1 MNSNILQGLTELPS
15 GKIPMLEQWHP
26 PFCGDIDIQIKAN
39 GDWVHEG
46 CVIKRIG
53 LIRLFSQVLWTE
65 GNEVFLKT
73 PAEKVRIQVED
84 AHFLVTD
91 WQWVTTPKG
100 AAVQFTTLTGESPTL
115 GIDCDL
121 WLADFHG
128 EQRPYI
134 SMRFGMKAL
143 LQRSTFYSL
152 ANELI
157 AIKTAQGQGMGLYSA
172 GQHYLLLPD
181 EETLNE

>member
-39 GDWVHEG
+39 GDWFHEG
-46 CVIKRIG
+46 SAIKRTG
-53 LIRLFSQVLWTE
+53 LIRLFSQVLWPE
-65 GNEVFLKT
+65 GNDVFLKT

-84 AHFLVTD
+84 AHFLVMD
-91 WQWVTTPKG
+91 WQWVTTSTGP
-100 AAVQFTTLTGESPTL
+100 AVQFSTLTGETPIL
-115 GIDCDL
+115 GLDCDL
-121 WLADFHG
+121 WLADFRG

-143 LQRSTFYSL
+143 LQRAAFYSL
-152 ANELI
+152 ANELV
-157 AIKTAQGQGMGLYSA
+157 AIETEQGAGMGLCSA
-172 GQHYLLLPD
+172 GKHYLLLPD
-181 EETLNE
+181 NE